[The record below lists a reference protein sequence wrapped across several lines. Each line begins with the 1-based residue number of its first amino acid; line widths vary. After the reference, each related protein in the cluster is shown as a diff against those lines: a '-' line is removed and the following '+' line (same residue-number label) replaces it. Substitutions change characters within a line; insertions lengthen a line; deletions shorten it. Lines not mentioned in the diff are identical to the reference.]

1 MTYFLIFWYFKNFA
15 SFEDI
20 RRKYNSI
27 VDLLTFTFN
36 TKILSKIIILDYIK
50 ISSQTLSSNKMN
62 EFFIINNLIIINL
75 Q

>member
-1 MTYFLIFWYFKNFA
+1 M
-15 SFEDI
+15 EDI
-20 RRKYNSI
+20 RRKCNLI

-50 ISSQTLSSNKMN
+50 ISSQTLSLNKMN

>member
-1 MTYFLIFWYFKNFA
+1 M
-15 SFEDI
+15 
-20 RRKYNSI
+20 
-27 VDLLTFTFN
+27 DLLTFTFN

-50 ISSQTLSSNKMN
+50 ISSQTLSLNKMN

>member
-15 SFEDI
+15 NFEDI
-20 RRKYNSI
+20 RRKCNLI

-36 TKILSKIIILDYIK
+36 TKILSEIIILDYIK
-50 ISSQTLSSNKMN
+50 ISSQTLSLNKMN